1 VNIVINGCLPFDL
14 SDEWVED
21 GEDIICEAV
30 CDVFDRQCIWLSVGK
45 KRIVRHVI
53 EPIPPGGGR
62 SIG

>member
-1 VNIVINGCLPFDL
+1 
-14 SDEWVED
+14 
-21 GEDIICEAV
+21 
-30 CDVFDRQCIWLSVGK
+30 LSVGK